1 MKSLLLI
8 LLALSFV
15 VNGQDIN
22 IVVEV
27 PDQKP
32 EELPFDEFL
41 NYLYESGLYE
51 ILAQINREI
60 GSKVSCLFCE
70 ELLFNKHCEQIIK
83 IGTVNYIIS
92 IDEPSVVFDHLNEIL
107 LFREE
112 NVQILKQNN
121 FDEETLKKI
130 ILRIEKRLSE

>member
-83 IGTVNYIIS
+83 IGPINYIIS